1 MFFSYHKFTKGKDLT
16 QYKQEELMC
25 IVGKGVKDDDDENSK
40 NLNIK
45 DYFKLKRENKK
56 IQTAKNGLS
65 SNENS
70 MYVNIDDEAN
80 ERITVTEDTNMCINV
95 NKSKINVPSP
105 PKKKYDSQFSKEIE
119 MALPNECD
127 DVKLK
132 KKKKKMKA
140 MASEESDDKEG
151 AKEKVINIP
160 FIVED
165 QIDQLKKEKKSK
177 KLVEIV
183 DNSKQL
189 KKNKSELHIDVC
201 VNNVEQKKKKSKLKV
216 TENIDMECD
225 DCNSDNTKETV
236 SNCNNYEELVTKQDS
251 ELVLTH
257 RYQNLVDLLIENSS
271 AGKKY
276 SNKAP
281 SPLFEK
287 KMKEFADSVK
297 RQLATKVSSS
307 ETKPESVSVNSKTL
321 NPEDKNFINDFETH
335 KSKALESAESKRQ
348 DGTKYVNDKSMFIAN
363 HGDVL
368 FFGSNINDIKGYGD
382 W

>member
-16 QYKQEELMC
+16 QYKQKELMC
-25 IVGKGVKDDDDENSK
+25 ILGKDIKDDNEKSK

-45 DYFKLKRENKK
+45 EYFKIKQESKK
-56 IQTAKNGLS
+56 IQLAKSHLS
-65 SNENS
+65 SNEDS
-70 MYVNIDDEAN
+70 MYINNDDKAN
-80 ERITVTEDTNMCINV
+80 ERITVKEDMNMCINV
-95 NKSKINVPSP
+95 NKSKINVTSTQ
-105 PKKKYDSQFSKEIE
+105 KKKHDSQFFKEIE

-132 KKKKKMKA
+132 KKKKMKA

-151 AKEKVINIP
+151 VEEKVTNIP
-160 FIVED
+160 FVVKD
-165 QIDQLKKEKKSK
+165 IDQLKKKKKSK
-177 KLVEIV
+177 KLIEIV
-183 DNSKQL
+183 DNSKQSI
-189 KKNKSELHIDVC
+189 KNKSELLDIC

-216 TENIDMECD
+216 TENINTECD
-225 DCNSDNTKETV
+225 NDCKSDNIKETV
-236 SNCNNYEELVTKQDS
+236 SDCNNYEETITTQDS

-257 RYQNLVDLLIENSS
+257 KYQSLVDLLIENSS

-276 SNKAP
+276 SNEAP

-297 RQLATKVSSS
+297 HQLATKVGSS
-307 ETKPESVSVNSKTL
+307 ETKPVNVESVLENSKAL
-321 NPEDKNFINDFETH
+321 NPDDKNFINDFEIH
-335 KSKALESAESKRQ
+335 KSKALESASKRQ
-348 DGTKYVNDKSMFIAN
+348 DMTKYVNDKSMFIAN

>member
-1 MFFSYHKFTKGKDLT
+1 
-16 QYKQEELMC
+16 MC
-25 IVGKGVKDDDDENSK
+25 ILGKGVKDDDENSK

-45 DYFKLKRENKK
+45 EYFKLKQESKK
-56 IQTAKNGLS
+56 IQIAKNGLS
-65 SNENS
+65 SNEDS
-70 MYVNIDDEAN
+70 MCVNIDDEAN
-80 ERITVTEDTNMCINV
+80 ERITVKEDMNMCINV
-95 NKSKINVPSP
+95 NKNKINVTSP
-105 PKKKYDSQFSKEIE
+105 QKKQDSQFSTEIE
-119 MALPNECD
+119 IALPNECD

-140 MASEESDDKEG
+140 MANDELDNKQG
-151 AKEKVINIP
+151 TKEKVTNIP
-160 FIVED
+160 FVVED
-165 QIDQLKKEKKSK
+165 IDQLKKKKKLK

-183 DNSKQL
+183 DNSKQSIQ
-189 KKNKSELHIDVC
+189 NKSELLVDIC
-201 VNNVEQKKKKSKLKV
+201 VNNEEQKKKKSKLKV
-216 TENIDMECD
+216 SENIDMEFD
-225 DCNSDNTKETV
+225 NDCNSDNIEKTV
-236 SNCNNYEELVTKQDS
+236 SDCNNYEEIVTKQDS

-257 RYQNLVDLLIENSS
+257 KYQSLVDLLIENSS

-276 SNKAP
+276 SNEAS

-307 ETKPESVSVNSKTL
+307 EIKSVNVESVLENSKTL
-321 NPEDKNFINDFETH
+321 NPNDKNFINDFEIH
-335 KSKALESAESKRQ
+335 KSKALESASKRQ
-348 DGTKYVNDKSMFIAN
+348 DVTKYVNDKSMFIAN